1 MTNKREKR
9 KRIFYVPGIIS
20 LFFIP
25 VFCLVFWYKAG
36 VFKKESC
43 IDIAFSGESLTKRN
57 LLPFKR
63 NYQFFN
69 FNNTEKV
76 ELENLKKLQIVLREL
91 NRENDT
97 VNGVQI
103 HLGNKVAYEVYVRIL
118 DILAIEQMSNYEQY
132 NNDFFVL
139 MLPKPKIDKNVR
151 EITPLTCGLWEANK
165 ECILKERKERQFQY
179 VVTLYKKYWYLFL
192 GYLGIV
198 LLNIFALVKF
208 NKTK

>member
-1 MTNKREKR
+1 MINKREKR

-43 IDIAFSGESLTKRN
+43 IDIAFPGESLTNRN

-97 VNGVQI
+97 INGVQI

-118 DILAIEQMSNYEQY
+118 DILAIEQMPNYEQY

-151 EITPLTCGLWEANK
+151 EITPLTCGLW
-165 ECILKERKERQFQY
+165 
-179 VVTLYKKYWYLFL
+179 
-192 GYLGIV
+192 
-198 LLNIFALVKF
+198 
-208 NKTK
+208 